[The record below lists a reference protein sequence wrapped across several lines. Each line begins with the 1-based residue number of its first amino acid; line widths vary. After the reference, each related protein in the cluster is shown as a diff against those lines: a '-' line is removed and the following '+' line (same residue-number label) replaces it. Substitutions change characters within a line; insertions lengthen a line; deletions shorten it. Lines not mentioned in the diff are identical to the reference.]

1 MTSHRISALL
11 AAAAFVAAPAS
22 SAVARGGGD
31 KNVVQRSGRC
41 SDGSTWKLKVKPDDG
56 RLQTEFEVDQNR
68 AGATWHVTLRR
79 NGAVTVR
86 ATRTTHAPSGSFS
99 FERRIAGAAGTKVS
113 ATATRG
119 AATCRGA
126 VTAA

>member
-11 AAAAFVAAPAS
+11 AAAAFVAAPAT

-41 SDGSTWKLKVKPDDG
+41 SDGSTTWKLKVKPDDG

-119 AATCRGA
+119 AARAA
-126 VTAA
+126 VP

>member
-1 MTSHRISALL
+1 MNSHRISALL

-31 KNVVQRSGRC
+31 QNVVQRSGRC
-41 SDGSTWKLKVKPDDG
+41 TDGSTWKLKVKPDDG
-56 RLQTEFEVDQNR
+56 RLETELEVDQNR

-79 NGAVTVR
+79 NGTVAAR
-86 ATRTTHAPSGSFS
+86 ATRTTRAPSGSFS

-119 AATCRGA
+119 SATCRGS